1 MWQIQDRRNARQG
14 VVEGRGS
21 GLDSGFQMTTD
32 VTFHP
37 SLWLLRSLPW
47 ETEELSFGTTR
58 AQSPG
63 KQKGCSTSKPDDLH
77 PEEPGASGTLL
88 NSEGMCAVPT
98 QLSRPQPDLKPQ
110 SHPARGCCL
119 PQGAGV
125 TPFRRETTH
134 QP

>member
-1 MWQIQDRRNARQG
+1 MA
-14 VVEGRGS
+14 EGRGS
-21 GLDSGFQMTTD
+21 GLDPGFQMTTD

-63 KQKGCSTSKPDDLH
+63 KQKGCSASKPDDLH
-77 PEEPGASGTLL
+77 PEEPGASGTLF

-110 SHPARGCCL
+110 SHPARG
-119 PQGAGV
+119 
-125 TPFRRETTH
+125 
-134 QP
+134 